1 MYLSRPY
8 IIKLLTVIQVFLT
21 RSTDRVITTDNL
33 RPPNPNCNVCGITQ
47 TQLLI
52 DPTRAT
58 LNDLVEDVLK
68 NQLQYGE
75 EFSVSSEAG
84 TLYDPELDDN
94 LSKTFADLGIKTD
107 SFLTV
112 IDDDDE
118 NPRVNLS
125 LSISEKYTIIAELT
139 RCILLMKR
147 YRPLPADSKPV
158 ILPQRLE
165 IARKLKVVEDSQPDG
180 PLMNG
185 LSKQAVNGN
194 NAKRKRSPEDSVL
207 DQEQLL
213 KRKRDDTDSS
223 INPVTSKKSK
233 TKDDG
238 NDAIVLDDSSGG
250 AIVIDDD

>member
-1 MYLSRPY
+1 MYLSQPY
-8 IIKLLTVIQVFLT
+8 NVKLLIVIQVFLT

-33 RPPNPNCNVCGITQ
+33 RPPNPNCNVCGVTQ

-125 LSISEKYTIIAELT
+125 LSISEK
-139 RCILLMKR
+139 
-147 YRPLPADSKPV
+147 
-158 ILPQRLE
+158 
-165 IARKLKVVEDSQPDG
+165 
-180 PLMNG
+180 
-185 LSKQAVNGN
+185 
-194 NAKRKRSPEDSVL
+194 
-207 DQEQLL
+207 
-213 KRKRDDTDSS
+213 
-223 INPVTSKKSK
+223 
-233 TKDDG
+233 
-238 NDAIVLDDSSGG
+238 
-250 AIVIDDD
+250 